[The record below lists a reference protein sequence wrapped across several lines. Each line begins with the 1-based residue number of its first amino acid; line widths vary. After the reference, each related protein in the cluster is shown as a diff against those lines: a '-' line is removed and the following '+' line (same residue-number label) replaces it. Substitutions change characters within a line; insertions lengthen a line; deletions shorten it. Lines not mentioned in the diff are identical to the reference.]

1 MAEAAL
7 PVEPVPNADLGGGLT
22 CLGARARGS
31 TGDAPLSAPHESRVE
46 EQGWSLAPPFHEQTR

>member
-7 PVEPVPNADLGGGLT
+7 PVELVPNADPGGGLT

-46 EQGWSLAPPFHEQTR
+46 EQGWSSSLP